1 MSLFIFLF
9 AIMIAVAGIVLMVS
23 PSVVMDFIESNGE
36 KAWIYIS
43 AIVVRA
49 LLGWIMIQ
57 QSMHSKFPLTIEIL
71 GWLMLFAALLLLVLG
86 RSRFTRLIRWLL
98 TRLRQLSRLAG
109 LFALAFGAFLV
120 YAFI

>member
-9 AIMIAVAGIVLMVS
+9 AIMIAVAGIVLMLS

-49 LLGWIMIQ
+49 LLGWVMIQ
-57 QSMHSKFPLTIEIL
+57 QSMHSKFPLTIEII

-109 LFALAFGAFLV
+109 LVALAFGAFLV